1 MNKSTYRGDSPGKKV
16 SRAKLW
22 TQTAQWMTSINQ
34 PYLGSLVLAG
44 HGGDIS
50 VIKGMGM
57 NPARVTAVDICQD
70 AVDYCKELHP
80 EANVLK
86 ANAAQISKNILYNTA
101 HLDFCNAISIENMQT
116 IVEVIRN
123 IRKPGI
129 VAITMLK
136 GREVGKQDFR
146 QLVPKIT
153 SAQKRYAKKTAASQG
168 FYIQSNLM
176 LSKRYKCELSHL
188 MEMAEKEMRSF
199 LGGLKGWAE
208 LTKNQPKNCHM
219 FKRTGSLT
227 ALGFAFKRLVLI
239 KSILQAAMY
248 GEEIHGYPVFCT
260 TYQSKTKHS
269 QGTPFYT
276 VAFIVSDNPKDDHT
290 VQSKIFDSWN
300 STGHGQYFRSLMSG
314 EEQLALRIAAA
325 ELSKLY
331 SAGQVAQMLDVKKG
345 RVVAWKAHDT
355 MGTYGVDDYYERS
368 EISGIAIQTLDN
380 VGGKITPG
388 RVLPIE
394 RGTIHQIERMCD
406 KLGFGKEDPVEV
418 VFTDSESPVTK
429 LGWGDIVNLL
439 AELRRSGE
447 SNGS

>member
-1 MNKSTYRGDSPGKKV
+1 MNESSYRGDSPGKKV

-22 TQTAQWMTSINQ
+22 TQTAQWMTSLNQ

-57 NPARVTAVDICQD
+57 NQARVTAVDICQD

-86 ANAAQISKNILYNTA
+86 ADAAQISKNILYNTA
-101 HLDFCNAISIENMQT
+101 HLDFCNAISIDNMKT
-116 IVEVIRN
+116 IVEVMRN

-146 QLVPKIT
+146 ELVPKIT
-153 SAQKRYAKKTAASQG
+153 SAQKRFARKTAASRG
-168 FYIQSNLM
+168 FYIQSHLM
-176 LSKRYKCELSHL
+176 LSKRYKCELSRL
-188 MEMAEKEMRSF
+188 MEMAEREMRSF
-199 LGGLKGWAE
+199 MGGLKGWAE
-208 LTKNQPKNCHM
+208 FNKHQPKNCRM

-239 KSILQAAMY
+239 RSILEAAMY

-276 VAFIVSDNPKDDHT
+276 VAFMVSDNPRDDHLI
-290 VQSKIFDSWN
+290 QSKLHECAAHH
-300 STGHGQYFRSLMSG
+300 GHYFRSLMSG
-314 EEQLALRIAAA
+314 EEQLALKIAAA

-345 RVVAWKAHDT
+345 RIAAWKAHDT

-368 EISGIAIQTLDN
+368 KISGIAIQTLDN
-380 VGGKITPG
+380 VGGEITPG

-406 KLGFGKEDPVEV
+406 NLGFGKEEPVEI
-418 VFTDSESPVTK
+418 VFTGSESPVTK

-439 AELRRSGE
+439 AELRRAGE

>member
-1 MNKSTYRGDSPGKKV
+1 MNESTYRGDSPGKKV

-22 TQTAQWMTSINQ
+22 TQTAQWMTSLNQ

-70 AVDYCKELHP
+70 AADYCKELHP
-80 EANVLK
+80 EANVIK
-86 ANAAQISKNILYNTA
+86 ADAAQISKNILYNTA
-101 HLDFCNAISIENMQT
+101 HLDFCNSISIDNMKT
-116 IVEVIRN
+116 IVEVMRN

-153 SAQKRYAKKTAASQG
+153 SAQRRFARKTAASRG
-168 FYIQSNLM
+168 FYIQSHLM

-199 LGGLKGWAE
+199 MGGLQGWAE
-208 LTKNQPKNCHM
+208 FNKHQPKNCRM

-239 KSILQAAMY
+239 RSILEAAMY

-276 VAFIVSDNPKDDHT
+276 VAFMVSDNPRDDHLI
-290 VQSKIFDSWN
+290 QSKLHECAAHH
-300 STGHGQYFRSLMSG
+300 GHYFRSLMSG
-314 EEQLALRIAAA
+314 EEQLALKIAAA

-345 RVVAWKAHDT
+345 RIAAWKAHDT

-368 EISGIAIQTLDN
+368 KISGIAIQTLDN
-380 VGGKITPG
+380 IGGEITPG

-406 KLGFGKEDPVEV
+406 NLGFGKDEPIEV
-418 VFTDSESPVTK
+418 VFTSSQSPVTK

-439 AELRRSGE
+439 AELRRAGE

>member
-1 MNKSTYRGDSPGKKV
+1 MNESTYRGDSPGKKV

-22 TQTAQWMTSINQ
+22 TQTAQWMTSLNQ

-70 AVDYCKELHP
+70 AADYCKELHP

-86 ANAAQISKNILYNTA
+86 ADAAQISKNILYNTA
-101 HLDFCNAISIENMQT
+101 HLDFCNSISIDNMKT
-116 IVEVIRN
+116 IVEVMRN

-153 SAQKRYAKKTAASQG
+153 SAQRRFARKTATSRG
-168 FYIQSNLM
+168 FYIQSHLM
-176 LSKRYKCELSHL
+176 LSKRYKCELSRL

-199 LGGLKGWAE
+199 MGGLQGWAE
-208 LTKNQPKNCHM
+208 FNKHQPKNCRM

-239 KSILQAAMY
+239 RSILEAAMY

-260 TYQSKTKHS
+260 TYQSKTKQS

-276 VAFIVSDNPKDDHT
+276 VAFMVSDNPRDDHLI
-290 VQSKIFDSWN
+290 QSKLHECAAHH
-300 STGHGQYFRSLMSG
+300 GHYFRSLMSG
-314 EEQLALRIAAA
+314 EEQLALKIAAA
-325 ELSKLY
+325 ELS
-331 SAGQVAQMLDVKKG
+331 
-345 RVVAWKAHDT
+345 
-355 MGTYGVDDYYERS
+355 
-368 EISGIAIQTLDN
+368 
-380 VGGKITPG
+380 
-388 RVLPIE
+388 
-394 RGTIHQIERMCD
+394 
-406 KLGFGKEDPVEV
+406 
-418 VFTDSESPVTK
+418 
-429 LGWGDIVNLL
+429 
-439 AELRRSGE
+439 
-447 SNGS
+447 